1 MMENIMVNSG
11 LVVLLYMLMIK
22 VSSKPSVKLEMASPF
37 ECGFNSKKSN
47 RIPFSLHFFLIAL
60 IFLIFDV
67 ELMLILPFPLLWKW
81 NMNPLDW
88 YIILLLF
95 FVMLI
100 LGLWYEWQQGA
111 LNWDT

>member
-1 MMENIMVNSG
+1 MA
-11 LVVLLYMLMIK
+11 LVVALYLLMIK
-22 VSSKPSVKLEMASPF
+22 VSMKAPIKLEMATPF

-88 YIILLLF
+88 YITLFLF
-95 FVMLI
+95 FTMLI

-111 LNWDT
+111 LNWDV